1 MTYENYL
8 NKSQHSFQTSTPN
21 VGHLDYSP
29 NNSYIFGHL
38 YALLSYGDLNPSMI
52 NPTKNP
58 LQNMKVLEDRI
69 APAFDKDLVSRG
81 KSPGNFRS
89 RFTPLDRGMLGK
101 KGTAKLIVK
110 KNHP

>member
-69 APAFDKDLVSRG
+69 APAFDKDL
-81 KSPGNFRS
+81 
-89 RFTPLDRGMLGK
+89 DRGMLGK